1 MPNPTAVFSTTLGD
15 FTVELYLDKMP
26 ITAGNFL
33 NLAKSGFY
41 NGLHF
46 HRVIH
51 GFMIQF
57 GCSYSKDPFS
67 PKAGLGG
74 HPNGNIPDEFPPEHK
89 LSNDPY
95 TLAMANTSAP
105 NSGGAQFFINTV
117 DNPFLD
123 RANAKD
129 RIGYAVFGKV
139 VEGMDVVDKINAEYG
154 EGAPNGRGPNQ
165 GRIQFE
171 GNAYLNKDFARMDYV
186 KKATIEP

>member
-117 DNPFLD
+117 QNEYLD
-123 RANAKD
+123 WFSLGPSRHP
-129 RIGYAVFGKV
+129 VFGKV
-139 VEGMDVVDKINAEYG
+139 IQGIDVVKKIERTPTSKPGDRPIAPVQVRTITVF
-154 EGAPNGRGPNQ
+154 GA
-165 GRIQFE
+165 
-171 GNAYLNKDFARMDYV
+171 
-186 KKATIEP
+186 